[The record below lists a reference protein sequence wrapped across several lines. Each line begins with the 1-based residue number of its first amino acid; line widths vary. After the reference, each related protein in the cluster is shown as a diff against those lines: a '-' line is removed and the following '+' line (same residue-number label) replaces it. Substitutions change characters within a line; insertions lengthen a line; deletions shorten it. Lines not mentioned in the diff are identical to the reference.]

1 MSKLIFILNSVLL
14 GAGLAMDAFSV
25 SIADGLREPEMSRRR
40 MAGIAGTYAGFQ
52 CAMPLIGWICVRTI
66 ASYFSLFHR
75 MIPWIA
81 LFLLVYIGGKMIL
94 EAVREQRSGEKERAE
109 TPEKLDFFTLML
121 QGTATSIDAL
131 SVGFAISEY
140 NALSALVSSLIIAA
154 VTFWICMAGLVFGRK
169 AGGKLSDKAAIVGGV
184 ILIGIG
190 LEIFIKGLL

>member
-1 MSKLIFILNSVLL
+1 MSKLVFILNSILL

-25 SIADGLREPEMSRRR
+25 SIADGIREPGMTRRR

-52 CAMPLIGWICVRTI
+52 FAMPLIGWICVRTI

-94 EAVREQRSGEKERAE
+94 EAVRERRSGEKEKKDS
-109 TPEKLDFFTLML
+109 PEKLDLLTLML

-131 SVGFAISEY
+131 SVGFAIADY
-140 NALSALVSSLIIAA
+140 NVLSALVSCLIIAA
-154 VTFWICMAGLVFGRK
+154 VTFLICMVGLIFGRK
-169 AGGKLSDKAAIVGGV
+169 AGGKLSDKAAVAGGI